1 MFKKKYKSKFDF
13 FMFSNYEMQ
22 YKNWN
27 KKSRYWYLFHHIQWS
42 PEEVLFPRL
51 VDIIYEQ
58 NL

>member
-27 KKSRYWYLFHHIQWS
+27 KKK
-42 PEEVLFPRL
+42 
-51 VDIIYEQ
+51 
-58 NL
+58 